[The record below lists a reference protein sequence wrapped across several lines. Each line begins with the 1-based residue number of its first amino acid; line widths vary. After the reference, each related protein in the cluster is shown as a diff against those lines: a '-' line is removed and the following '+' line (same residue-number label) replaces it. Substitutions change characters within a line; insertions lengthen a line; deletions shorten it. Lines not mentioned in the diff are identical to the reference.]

1 MMDFLEPEEGTV
13 GGATG
18 VPGLYLDLGG
28 KISP

>member
-1 MMDFLEPEEGTV
+1 MMDVLEPEEGTV